1 MKGGREGKGRGEALC
16 VVDGLREGSDSEESV
31 LVGSEYMCVFAR
43 E

>member
-16 VVDGLREGSDSEESV
+16 VVDGLSDSEESG